1 VRESFLLQTV
11 VAGHVTFICEGMA
24 NNQFTPVRSGATKN
38 NICAFAAI
46 QGKWRFDHNLRS
58 PRRNFPPKFI
68 LIKIEMF

>member
-38 NICAFAAI
+38 NICPFAAI
-46 QGKWRFDHNLRS
+46 QGKRRFDMS
-58 PRRNFPPKFI
+58 PQPRRNFPPKFI
-68 LIKIEMF
+68 LIKIEIF